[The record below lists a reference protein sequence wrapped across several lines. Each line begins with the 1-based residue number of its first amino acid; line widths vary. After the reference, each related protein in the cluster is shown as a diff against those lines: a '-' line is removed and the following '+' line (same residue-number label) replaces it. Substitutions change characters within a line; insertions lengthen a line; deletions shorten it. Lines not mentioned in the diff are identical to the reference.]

1 MRMMDDVLYL
11 QDKILV
17 PSGIESLGLVAGV
30 VSGVGVGRQIK
41 CAEGIAQTRNI
52 LAAEASSPVNLQ
64 VTL

>member
-30 VSGVGVGRQIK
+30 VSGVGICTQVER
-41 CAEGIAQTRNI
+41 AEWVAQT
-52 LAAEASSPVNLQ
+52 
-64 VTL
+64 